1 MESQKPD
8 EGFVG
13 GAPTF
18 QFDESN
24 SEEIKAQIAQNI
36 ISINSANGAISIAN
50 NHTLSAMTHEI
61 KVKVTNKKN
70 EEGIVKALSV
80 TVVENPNNFT
90 YVSWGTNIED
100 EIIFDN
106 TTQSDYH
113 PKKETNIAIEISSDS
128 SIRTGEFPMTK

>member
-1 MESQKPD
+1 MSLFNPKLFNYTPVNKLYQLGGGLESQKPD

-61 KVKVTNKKN
+61 KVKSNK
-70 EEGIVKALSV
+70 G
-80 TVVENPNNFT
+80 
-90 YVSWGTNIED
+90 
-100 EIIFDN
+100 
-106 TTQSDYH
+106 
-113 PKKETNIAIEISSDS
+113 KK
-128 SIRTGEFPMTK
+128 K